1 MDIND
6 YTAGDAITVTFDDGD
21 DGYYTETGSFVE
33 YDGRSVWVDVDGKIF
48 SFDIDN
54 IVDGS

>member
-21 DGYYTETGSFVE
+21 TSYTETGSFVE
-33 YDGRSVWVDVDGKIF
+33 YDGTSVWVDVDGKIF
-48 SFDIDN
+48 SFDTAD